1 MSGVFW
7 IGLVLIIIGLIVGII
22 EYFITKDAI
31 MGCII
36 LIIAIPCFIIGCIDT
51 SIALN
56 KAKPGYILENSK
68 EKQIEVLN
76 TRDNFIQFVE
86 EGDTLVVNRNNW
98 INDYSIGMR
107 IVNIKN
113 F

>member
-1 MSGVFW
+1 MSTIFW
-7 IGLVLIIIGLIVGII
+7 IGLIFIIIGLIAGTI
-22 EYFITKDAI
+22 EYFITKDV
-31 MGCII
+31 II
-36 LIIAIPCFIIGCIDT
+36 GFITLIVAIPLFVVGCIDT

-56 KAKPGYILENSK
+56 KAKSGYILENSK

-76 TRDNFIQFVE
+76 VRDNFIQFVE
-86 EGDTLVVNRNNW
+86 EGDTLVVNRNDW
-98 INDYSIGMR
+98 INDYSIDMR